1 MLTKPNGMR
10 RLTRKVADAPLGHN
24 VERRYAPALRW
35 LMLFI
40 LITVPASWAYHLG
53 VVRTPFR
60 HDVAVDVIADVV
72 VWTAAAL
79 SLWLIQKGLVRRATT
94 LFVGAMLIALTTMYV
109 SIGLSRQLLDQT
121 YPVLTIVLGGLV
133 LGRRALWSIYGLLI
147 LMFCAGGMVD
157 VMNLTQAAYARPWIG
172 AANLPSLMM
181 SYFAITFVVDRCVS
195 ALRDEMHAREQA
207 QEGLLHAQKMETV
220 GRLASGVAHDFNN
233 VLAVISGYAEQMRA
247 APAPGHMNDAVQ
259 GIALAARR
267 GAAVSRKLLTF
278 SRREGIR
285 PEVVDIVAAWEE
297 AAPMLRQLFV
307 DTHVVSFDQ
316 RLPRPA
322 HVLIDRAQFELSLLN
337 IAANARDAMAG
348 GGRFEATLRPWQDGG
363 IDGVA
368 VELRDTG
375 SGMSEAV
382 RQRIFEPYFTTKPI
396 GAGTG
401 LGLAVVRD
409 AFMASGGWV
418 QVESAPG
425 EGSCF
430 RLWLPFVDRGKDA
443 SSIRAPA
450 AQPERA
456 PRVLLVED
464 DEELRVL
471 LMDAFD
477 DAGCVAIGKATGE
490 EATALLENPGYT
502 FDVVVSD
509 CHAPGNPGGQL
520 AWLETTRL
528 PVVLISAH
536 GAAEA
541 DRLQSFG
548 VDIHCLPK
556 PFVPTVLV
564 DTVRR
569 VVRRPQVIMT

>member
-1 MLTKPNGMR
+1 MK
-10 RLTRKVADAPLGHN
+10 
-24 VERRYAPALRW
+24 
-35 LMLFI
+35 
-40 LITVPASWAYHLG
+40 
-53 VVRTPFR
+53 
-60 HDVAVDVIADVV
+60 
-72 VWTAAAL
+72 
-79 SLWLIQKGLVRRATT
+79 
-94 LFVGAMLIALTTMYV
+94 
-109 SIGLSRQLLDQT
+109 
-121 YPVLTIVLGGLV
+121 
-133 LGRRALWSIYGLLI
+133 
-147 LMFCAGGMVD
+147 
-157 VMNLTQAAYARPWIG
+157 
-172 AANLPSLMM
+172 
-181 SYFAITFVVDRCVS
+181 
-195 ALRDEMHAREQA
+195 
-207 QEGLLHAQKMETV
+207 
-220 GRLASGVAHDFNN
+220 
-233 VLAVISGYAEQMRA
+233 
-247 APAPGHMNDAVQ
+247 DAVQ
-259 GIALAARR
+259 GIVLAARR

-278 SRREGIR
+278 SRREAIR

-316 RLPRPA
+316 GLPRPA
-322 HVLIDRAQFELSLLN
+322 HVLMDRAQFELSLLN
-337 IAANARDAMAG
+337 IAANARDAMPG

-363 IDGVA
+363 VDGVA

-418 QVESAPG
+418 QVESVPG

-430 RLWLPFVDRGKDA
+430 RLWLPIVDGEDDVDVPRDGR
-443 SSIRAPA
+443 SERAPETK
-450 AQPERA
+450 PERA

-464 DEELRVL
+464 DEELRLL

-477 DAGCVAIGKATGE
+477 DAGCVAMGKATGE
-490 EATALLENPGYT
+490 EATVVLENPGYT

-509 CHAPGNPGGQL
+509 CHAPGNPDGHL

-536 GAAEA
+536 GGAEA
-541 DRLQSFG
+541 DRLKRFG
-548 VDIHCLPK
+548 VDVHCLPK
-556 PFVPTVLV
+556 PFEPKVLV

-569 VVRRPQVIMT
+569 VGAALRSS

>member
-1 MLTKPNGMR
+1 M
-10 RLTRKVADAPLGHN
+10 
-24 VERRYAPALRW
+24 
-35 LMLFI
+35 
-40 LITVPASWAYHLG
+40 
-53 VVRTPFR
+53 VRTPFR
-60 HDVAVDVIADVV
+60 HDVAVDVTADVL

-79 SLWLIQKGLVRRATT
+79 SLWLIQKGFVRRATT
-94 LFVGAMLIALTTMYV
+94 LFVGAMLVALTTMYV
-109 SIGLSRQLLDQT
+109 SIGLTRQLLDQT

-133 LGRRALWSIYGLLI
+133 LGRRALWTIYGLLI

-181 SYFAITFVVDRCVS
+181 SYFAITFVVDRCVA
-195 ALRDEMHAREQA
+195 ALRDEMYAREQA

-247 APAPGHMNDAVQ
+247 TPAPGHMNDAVQ

-278 SRREGIR
+278 SRREAIR
-285 PEVVDIVAAWEE
+285 PEVVDIVAAWDE

-307 DTHVVSFDQ
+307 DTHVVSFNQ
-316 RLPRPA
+316 QLPRPA

-337 IAANARDAMAG
+337 IAANARDAMPG
-348 GGRFEATLRPWQDGG
+348 GGRFEATLRPLQDEGV
-363 IDGVA
+363 DGVA

-375 SGMSEAV
+375 SGMSEAT
-382 RQRIFEPYFTTKPI
+382 RQRIFEPYYTTKPI

-401 LGLAVVRD
+401 LGLAIVRD

-418 QVESAPG
+418 QVESVPG

-430 RLWLPFVDRGKDA
+430 RLWLPFVVAGNDVDGRKDA
-443 SSIRAPA
+443 TSERS
-450 AQPERA
+450 PEARPEKA

-464 DEELRVL
+464 DEELRLL

-490 EATALLENPGYT
+490 EATALLENPGYI
-502 FDVVVSD
+502 FDIVVSD
-509 CHAPGNPGGQL
+509 CHAPGNPDGQL

-536 GAAEA
+536 GGAEA
-541 DRLQSFG
+541 ERLRSFG
-548 VDIHCLPK
+548 VDVHCLPK
-556 PFVPTVLV
+556 PFGPTVLV

-569 VVRRPQVIMT
+569 VTRRPQVTMT